1 MSAITVNGDLV
12 HYEVLGRGRP
22 VVLLHSWLGSW
33 RYWIPTMQQLSVKY
47 RIYALD
53 LWGFGDSGKNRQYY
67 SIDGQAELL
76 ERFLDRMGI
85 PKAVFIGHG
94 LGGAVVA
101 HFATR
106 PNCGQIVHRMMSV
119 STPVFGSGY
128 RASTSIEAKKTEPP
142 KQLERST
149 ASTPAAPPAFTVQTS
164 ADSDTIQSISSEDRN
179 RLAAAAAAQAAQA
192 NANRGNSDT
201 TPSGNPFAA
210 IIGRTK
216 PQMLLSRNM
225 DTSSSDFE
233 KLKAEVDKA
242 DEEAIKTSAESLSQ
256 YNPLRNL
263 LKTASPTLTIY
274 GENDT
279 LVPPPGEDI
288 AMSLS
293 SHPQI
298 KLLVLDNLRHY
309 PMLEDTSRFIR
320 LLKEFLEAPDLQQLQ
335 MKDEWKRR
343 MR

>member
-1 MSAITVNGDLV
+1 
-12 HYEVLGRGRP
+12 
-22 VVLLHSWLGSW
+22 
-33 RYWIPTMQQLSVKY
+33 MQQLSVKY

-53 LWGFGDSGKNRQYY
+53 LWGFGDSGKNKQYY
-67 SIDGQAELL
+67 NIDGQAELL
-76 ERFLDRMGI
+76 EQFLERMGI
-85 PKAVFIGHG
+85 PKAVFVGHG
-94 LGGAVVA
+94 LGGAVAA

-106 PNCGQIVHRMMSV
+106 PNCAQIIHRMMTIA
-119 STPVFGSGY
+119 TPVFGSGY
-128 RASTSIEAKKTEPP
+128 RASSSVELKNAETSQK
-142 KQLERST
+142 
-149 ASTPAAPPAFTVQTS
+149 PAQTGNNAPQSPVFGVQTS
-164 ADSDTIQSISSEDRN
+164 SDDSPTVPRISSADRN
-179 RLAAAAAAQAAQA
+179 RLAQAAQAAA
-192 NANRGNSDT
+192 TNATDGDT
-201 TPSGNPFAA
+201 STGTNPFAA
-210 IIGRTK
+210 IVGRTK
-216 PQMLLSRNM
+216 PQILLSRNV

-233 KLKAEVDKA
+233 KLKTEVDKA
-242 DEEAIKTSAESLSQ
+242 DEAAIKTSAESLSQ

-263 LKTASPTLTIY
+263 LKIASPTLTVY

-288 AMSLS
+288 SNSLS
-293 SHPQI
+293 SQPQI